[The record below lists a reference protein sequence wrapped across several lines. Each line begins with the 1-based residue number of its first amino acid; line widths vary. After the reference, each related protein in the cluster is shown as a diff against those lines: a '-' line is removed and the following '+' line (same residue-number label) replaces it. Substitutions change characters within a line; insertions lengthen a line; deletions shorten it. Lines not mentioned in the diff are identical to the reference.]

1 MNPIDIILAIFL
13 LLAIIQGIRKGFVVQ
28 VASLLAI
35 VVGVWAA
42 FKFSSLLAD
51 LLAPHIDA
59 ARQMVMVVAFIIL
72 LVVVI
77 VVIRLLGKLLKG
89 VLKIILL
96 GWLDKLLGVIF
107 ALLKMGLILGVII
120 CIFDCL
126 NSNLQMVSSETLGSS
141 VLYQTIREAV
151 SSVFPYLKELIN

>member
-35 VVGVWAA
+35 VAGVWAA

-59 ARQMVMVVAFIIL
+59 ARQMVIVVAFIIL

-96 GWLDKLLGVIF
+96 GWLDKLLGVFF

-141 VLYQTIREAV
+141 VLYQAIREAV